1 MIFHQNHRQQLN
13 GNSKN
18 IRIIINFTVQ
28 SFAVLIFMTKK
39 SFMKNWLEKFV
50 LIVMLFLLPS
60 VMFAQEKIAKSKIKK
75 NINGVEYF
83 VHTVQ
88 QGQTAFALAKAYS
101 IPVEDI
107 YTSNPGA
114 EVKIDLEQML
124 FIPTKPLVKKEVT
137 LDNNNQNLSQQK
149 PQVLP
154 IVEEVHIYH
163 YTQQGET
170 IYRLIQNYN
179 VSEQKLYVENPE
191 LSLGLK
197 ANQWIKIKTPSNHLY
212 MEGDSLMFY
221 TVEAK
226 DSFKKIAD
234 TFNIDTKSIERLN
247 PNLKKNGFVVGEIIK
262 LPYVRTKMELPI
274 LISEVVL
281 PVVPNVEKKNEEG
294 SAKSCKPIKDNKKT
308 YKVALLMPFYADQA
322 GAIIPTMPQTIEQAD
337 KYKAF
342 QFIQFYEGFLI
353 AADSLSNLGMNIELS
368 VYDTKADSATTQHL
382 MDKPEMK
389 NFDLMV
395 GPFFSYNQRIVMR
408 KLQNT
413 NTIVINPFSKEMNLV
428 DNNANMFKLEPEY
441 TTQVYAM
448 TRYIA
453 DSLPNANILIIH
465 NGKAEELYNVGEL
478 KKNFELVKIPTSQ
491 IRVFT
496 YASDGL
502 SKYTSALKKGVPNVL
517 INVVNNEATITT
529 FVRQMNKLV
538 GDYNIA
544 LFGSENRW
552 ENFSMLEKEYL
563 SNLRLLQFSSSFVN
577 YDRED
582 VQQFV
587 KVFSDKYLTDPKD
600 IAFQGFDIGFYFLN
614 MLYHYDKNFVNC
626 MDQENINTLHTEF
639 EFKKQ
644 GNNAWQNTFVNIYQF
659 DNYKLIDKKR
669 PLLSIEK

>member
-1 MIFHQNHRQQLN
+1 MNRFL
-13 GNSKN
+13 
-18 IRIIINFTVQ
+18 
-28 SFAVLIFMTKK
+28 K
-39 SFMKNWLEKFV
+39 SL
-50 LIVMLFLLPS
+50 LIVMFFILPS
-60 VMFAQEKIAKSKIKK
+60 ITFAQEKITKSKIKK
-75 NINGVEYF
+75 NINGVEYY

-88 QGQTAFALAKAYS
+88 QGQTTFALAKAYS

-114 EVKIDLEQML
+114 EVKIDLDQML
-124 FIPTKPLVKKEVT
+124 FIPTRPLIKKT
-137 LDNNNQNLSQQK
+137 IIDDNNSNIPSQQK

-154 IVEEVHIYH
+154 VAEEILIYH
-163 YTQQGET
+163 FTQQGET
-170 IYRLIQNYN
+170 IYRITQNYN
-179 VSEQKLYVENPE
+179 VTEQRLLIDNPE
-191 LSLGLK
+191 LSMGLK
-197 ANQWIKIKTPSNHLY
+197 SNQWLKIKTPLKNIFH
-212 MEGDSLMFY
+212 EGDSTMFY
-221 TVEAK
+221 VVQTN
-226 DSFKKIAD
+226 DNIKKIAETYSID
-234 TFNIDTKSIERLN
+234 SKKIELFNPE
-247 PNLKKNGFVVGEIIK
+247 LKKNGFIVGTTIKIPYALPSNVEIFEKTDVVSPVEM
-262 LPYVRTKMELPI
+262 VVETKMED
-274 LISEVVL
+274 V
-281 PVVPNVEKKNEEG
+281 NF
-294 SAKSCKPIKDNKKT
+294 KPIKQVKNNTKT

-322 GAIIPTMPQTIEQAD
+322 GAINVNMPQNIEQAD

-353 AADSLSNLGMNIELS
+353 AADSLASLGMKIELS
-368 VYDTKADSATTQHL
+368 VFDTKADSATTQRI

-389 NFDLMV
+389 DFDLMV
-395 GPFFSYNQRIVMR
+395 GPFFSFNQRIVMR

-413 NTIVINPFSKEMNLV
+413 NTIVINPFSKEMGLV
-428 DNNANMFKLEPEY
+428 ENNSNMFKLEPEY

-465 NGKAEELYNVGEL
+465 NGKPEELFNVGEL
-478 KKNFELVKIPTSQ
+478 KKNFDLVKIPSSQ

-496 YASDGL
+496 YANDGL
-502 SKYTSALKKGVPNVL
+502 SKYTAALKKGVPNIL

-538 GDYNIA
+538 NDYNIA

-577 YDRED
+577 YERAD

-587 KVFSDKYLTDPKD
+587 SIFSRRYLTDPKD
-600 IAFQGFDIGFYFLN
+600 IAFQGFDIGYYFLN
-614 MLYHYDKNFVNC
+614 MLYKYDKNFVKC
-626 MDQENINTLHTEF
+626 LEQEKINTLHTEF

-659 DNYKLIDKKR
+659 DNYRLIDKKR
-669 PLLSIEK
+669 TVINQ

>member
-1 MIFHQNHRQQLN
+1 MFFI
-13 GNSKN
+13 
-18 IRIIINFTVQ
+18 
-28 SFAVLIFMTKK
+28 
-39 SFMKNWLEKFV
+39 
-50 LIVMLFLLPS
+50 LPS
-60 VMFAQEKIAKSKIKK
+60 ITFAQEKITKSKIKK
-75 NINGVEYF
+75 NINGVEYY

-88 QGQTAFALAKAYS
+88 QGQTTFALAKAYS

-114 EVKIDLEQML
+114 EVKIDLDQML
-124 FIPTKPLVKKEVT
+124 FIPTRPLIKKT
-137 LDNNNQNLSQQK
+137 IIDDNNSNIPSQQK

-154 IVEEVHIYH
+154 VAEEILIYH
-163 YTQQGET
+163 FTQQGET
-170 IYRLIQNYN
+170 IYRITQNYN
-179 VSEQKLYVENPE
+179 VTEQRLLIDNPE
-191 LSLGLK
+191 LSMGLK
-197 ANQWIKIKTPSNHLY
+197 SNQWLKIKTPLKNIFH
-212 MEGDSLMFY
+212 EGDSTMFY
-221 TVEAK
+221 VVQTN
-226 DSFKKIAD
+226 DNIKKIAETYSID
-234 TFNIDTKSIERLN
+234 SKKIELFNPE
-247 PNLKKNGFVVGEIIK
+247 LKKNGFIVGTTIKIPYALPSNVEIFEKTDVVSPVEM
-262 LPYVRTKMELPI
+262 VVETKMED
-274 LISEVVL
+274 V
-281 PVVPNVEKKNEEG
+281 NF
-294 SAKSCKPIKDNKKT
+294 KPIKQVKNNTKT

-322 GAIIPTMPQTIEQAD
+322 GAINVNMPQNIEQAD

-353 AADSLSNLGMNIELS
+353 AADSLASLGMKIELS
-368 VYDTKADSATTQHL
+368 VFDTKADSATTQRI

-389 NFDLMV
+389 DFDLMV
-395 GPFFSYNQRIVMR
+395 GPFFSFNQRIVMR

-413 NTIVINPFSKEMNLV
+413 NTIVINPFSKEMGLV
-428 DNNANMFKLEPEY
+428 ENNSNMFKLEPEY

-465 NGKAEELYNVGEL
+465 NGKPEELFNVGEL
-478 KKNFELVKIPTSQ
+478 KKNFDLVKIPSSQ

-496 YASDGL
+496 YANDGL
-502 SKYTSALKKGVPNVL
+502 SKYTAALKKGVPNIL

-538 GDYNIA
+538 NDYNIA

-577 YDRED
+577 YERAD

-587 KVFSDKYLTDPKD
+587 SIFSRRYLTDPKD
-600 IAFQGFDIGFYFLN
+600 IAFQGFDIGYYFLN
-614 MLYHYDKNFVNC
+614 MLYKYDKNFVKC
-626 MDQENINTLHTEF
+626 LEQEKINTLHTEF

-659 DNYKLIDKKR
+659 DNYRLIDKKR
-669 PLLSIEK
+669 TVINQ